1 VHKLV
6 HSKGNI
12 MRFILDS
19 VRNKLL
25 LIAGTGTLLV
35 LLAAGTGLFLEWR
48 AIQAFAVDVRQL
60 EDDRAHLI
68 KSSVAFSDQQRAW
81 KNAILRGADHHQMK
95 KYWSDFEAHE
105 KSVADT
111 ASALMGSVDD
121 AQLRAAIKEFITAYE
136 AMGARYREILK
147 AYQSDFD
154 ITGADGKA
162 VGLDVGPG
170 QQLTDIVTALEKSI
184 DQRRT
189 AISASAPRAVALS
202 IGLMGAACVV
212 AFVIFVWL
220 LQRQVVRPARELEL
234 GLHNLSTGNFSVP
247 IIAHTTDEIGR
258 IARSAESIR
267 ADLGELIRQVSE
279 SVARVDNAA
288 GGLADDTRKA
298 EASAAEQSE
307 AAASTAMTVE
317 KVTAS
322 IQTISDNATRV
333 TELSQRAAAGSRE
346 AEQRLAELGAALN
359 QSASVMQRVSETA
372 SGFIRD
378 AQQITSMTRQVR
390 EIADQTNLLALNAA
404 IEAARAGE
412 QGRGF
417 AVVADEVRKL
427 AEKSSHSASEIDAI
441 TSTLGDQAQALEREL
456 GQGLQALESSR
467 ASMTATSEAVGEANA
482 SVDRTTAEVAQI
494 SSAVHEQSSAST
506 EISHH
511 VEQIAR
517 MVEGGHAA
525 LGRMSATAT
534 QLRQLADELKA
545 STGNFRL

>member
-1 VHKLV
+1 
-6 HSKGNI
+6 
-12 MRFILDS
+12 MRLILDS

-68 KSSVAFSDQQRAW
+68 QSNVAFSDQQRAW

-95 KYWSDFEAHE
+95 KYWTDFETHE
-105 KSVADT
+105 KHVSDT
-111 ASALMGSVDD
+111 VNSLMSSVDD
-121 AQLRAAIKEFITAYE
+121 AQLRTAIKDFISTYE
-136 AMGARYREILK
+136 AMGKRYREILK

-162 VGLDVGPG
+162 AGLDSGPG
-170 QQLTDIVTALEKSI
+170 EQLSGIVAALERSI
-184 DQRRT
+184 DEQRT

-202 IGLMGAACVV
+202 IGLMGAACVI

-220 LQRQVVRPARELEL
+220 LQRQVVHPARELEQ
-234 GLHNLSTGNFSVP
+234 GLHNLSTGNFSIP

-267 ADLGELIRQVSE
+267 SDLGQLIRRVSE
-279 SVARVDNAA
+279 SITRVDNAA

-298 EASAAEQSE
+298 ETSAAEQSE

-322 IQTISDNATRV
+322 IQIISDNATRV
-333 TELSQRAAAGSRE
+333 TELSQNAAAGSRE
-346 AEQRLAELGAALN
+346 AERRLGELATALN
-359 QSASVMQRVSETA
+359 QSTLVMQKVSETA

-427 AEKSSHSASEIDAI
+427 AEKSSHSAREIDAI
-441 TSTLGDQAQALEREL
+441 TSTLGEQAQVLEHEL
-456 GQGLQALESSR
+456 GLGLQALESSHT
-467 ASMTATSEAVGEANA
+467 SMAATSEAVGAANA
-482 SVDRTTAEVAQI
+482 SVDRTTAEVEQI

-525 LGRMSATAT
+525 LERMSATAS
-534 QLRQLADELKA
+534 QLRELADELKA

>member
-1 VHKLV
+1 
-6 HSKGNI
+6 
-12 MRFILDS
+12 
-19 VRNKLL
+19 
-25 LIAGTGTLLV
+25 
-35 LLAAGTGLFLEWR
+35 
-48 AIQAFAVDVRQL
+48 
-60 EDDRAHLI
+60 
-68 KSSVAFSDQQRAW
+68 
-81 KNAILRGADHHQMK
+81 
-95 KYWSDFEAHE
+95 
-105 KSVADT
+105 
-111 ASALMGSVDD
+111 
-121 AQLRAAIKEFITAYE
+121 
-136 AMGARYREILK
+136 
-147 AYQSDFD
+147 
-154 ITGADGKA
+154 
-162 VGLDVGPG
+162 
-170 QQLTDIVTALEKSI
+170 
-184 DQRRT
+184 
-189 AISASAPRAVALS
+189 
-202 IGLMGAACVV
+202 
-212 AFVIFVWL
+212 
-220 LQRQVVRPARELEL
+220 
-234 GLHNLSTGNFSVP
+234 
-247 IIAHTTDEIGR
+247 
-258 IARSAESIR
+258 
-267 ADLGELIRQVSE
+267 
-279 SVARVDNAA
+279 
-288 GGLADDTRKA
+288 
-298 EASAAEQSE
+298 
-307 AAASTAMTVE
+307 
-317 KVTAS
+317 
-322 IQTISDNATRV
+322 
-333 TELSQRAAAGSRE
+333 
-346 AEQRLAELGAALN
+346 
-359 QSASVMQRVSETA
+359 MQRVSETA